1 MKTYTI
7 IFALIICTLTG
18 FGQSLKNGQ
27 DFVALD
33 SLEMGPSYANDV
45 YYSFENG
52 VVASPARA
60 TWDIAFRTTVWTAS
74 IITNG
79 GSGVNLYTYPNAD
92 TAGWN
97 VVDTVGIT
105 GWPVLYDDEDDYEY
119 GAFNRNSGAGHPD
132 YGWGKYNPISHDVV
146 GDSIYVLKSLSGLY
160 YKIWILRKNSIS
172 NTYYIRYASLDGS
185 VSKEVTLDINP
196 YRAKNFV
203 YFSMGSGELIDREP
217 DTASWDILF
226 TRYMAIQPNGTPYPV
241 VGIYNNTK
249 VYSNV
254 FANVAPDFSDWTSAP
269 LDSTKSPIGW
279 DWKSFNMTT
288 MTWTVADTNTYFVH
302 TWDRDIYKLVFTKFG
317 GSGSGKVVFESE
329 LLSPSSVINP
339 AENRNTVG
347 LHPNPAVD
355 QVTLS
360 FSDEING
367 KAYITVY
374 DMTGKVVFEAER
386 EVENHSALIRL
397 NEAGLQNGLYVLK
410 VSAGGVSYSSKF
422 MISKF

>member
-1 MKTYTI
+1 
-7 IFALIICTLTG
+7 
-18 FGQSLKNGQ
+18 
-27 DFVALD
+27 
-33 SLEMGPSYANDV
+33 
-45 YYSFENG
+45 
-52 VVASPARA
+52 
-60 TWDIAFRTTVWTAS
+60 
-74 IITNG
+74 
-79 GSGVNLYTYPNAD
+79 
-92 TAGWN
+92 
-97 VVDTVGIT
+97 
-105 GWPVLYDDEDDYEY
+105 
-119 GAFNRNSGAGHPD
+119 
-132 YGWGKYNPISHDVV
+132 
-146 GDSIYVLKSLSGLY
+146 
-160 YKIWILRKNSIS
+160 
-172 NTYYIRYASLDGS
+172 
-185 VSKEVTLDINP
+185 
-196 YRAKNFV
+196 
-203 YFSMGSGELIDREP
+203 MGSGELIDREP

-249 VYSNV
+249 VYSNM
-254 FANVAPDFSDWTSAP
+254 FTNVAPDFSDWTSAP

-279 DWKSFNMTT
+279 EWKSFNMTT

-317 GSGSGKVVFESE
+317 GSGSGKVVFEST
-329 LLSPSSVINP
+329 LLSPSSVLNP
-339 AENRNTVG
+339 GENRNEVR

-374 DMTGKVVFEAER
+374 DMTGKAVFEAER
-386 EVENHSALIRL
+386 EVENNSALVRL